1 MTSYEKVLDA
11 MKNTRCIVGVDC
23 TGVNEM
29 LGVEKDHYCHIW
41 VYEDTA
47 TFIPALRF
55 ETSLTE
61 GEVCDLISVFE
72 EGLWVKDDTSVG
84 IGEKGVHIRY
94 LSAKQ
99 PNYIPF
105 NNPRQN

>member
-29 LGVEKDHYCHIW
+29 LGVEEDHYCHIW

-47 TFIPALRF
+47 FFVPTLRF

-61 GEVCDLISVFE
+61 REVCDLIE
-72 EGLWVKDDTSVG
+72 EFKDGLWLKDDTTIDLG
-84 IGEKGVHIRY
+84 GKGVHIRY

-105 NNPRQN
+105 NNPIQN